1 MAGLDKYKQAI
12 LDVYQSTNKNIFVKA
27 TAGSGK
33 TYLLLQLMKHT
44 QPFKRCLF
52 LAFNKSIAEELSRKV
67 PDGIEVATIHSK
79 AYKTLLGAFHYKPKI
94 VENKNFLVAKKVISE
109 ETFGENRK
117 RYFSY
122 LYNII
127 GLYNLLN
134 LNLAF
139 TFEDARKVC
148 EMYGEE
154 MDEYLWKDI
163 TAIDIKRTKDESRL
177 QTNGFCELD
186 FTDMLLLTYKYVP
199 DERFPKYDVVFLDEC
214 LPYYTPVI
222 CEGGVHLPIGKIVDE
237 RLPIKVLTFNHE
249 TGKQEYK
256 EVINWSKSLNN
267 KKCIKICGKQRKK
280 NGKNSFITC
289 TFNHKIWVKGKGYI
303 CAEDIVPGD
312 IIQYE
317 TSAIKTQ
324 KYKVSLNGKK
334 VLANSM
340 KLKNYSPVFKQN
352 RKSYNVNFKSRGG
365 NGRINELQHF
375 FFSKLSGRWEEE
387 GKILPGKDLI
397 KKYNAPNHYK
407 VDLLNRELK
416 IAIELDGKSHLAKER
431 KEQDKRKDECL
442 EELGYKVIRIFNH
455 KLIEKFD
462 EIVDAIN
469 NKQFDYCFNGK
480 DCPVYL
486 EVIRTEE
493 TFVNEKFV
501 YDITVEGNHNFY
513 ANGILVHNCQDIN
526 PLQRE
531 LILKMIK
538 PNGRLIAVGDD
549 KQTIYSFQG
558 SNLNSFEM
566 LSSRPNTEIMPLSM
580 TYRCGKKIVEAA
592 KEIFPEGI
600 EAYDGN
606 EDGIV
611 RRGSVFEA
619 REGDYVLC
627 RNNFPLVE
635 VFIKLISQRKKAVI
649 LGKDFGK
656 SILNI
661 LDKINSLD
669 ELDELLLKCVKL
681 LKEEGVQR
689 PTFHPRYIALQ
700 EKCDIIR
707 LVYCTVGETFISTKE
722 LIEEMFG
729 EDNGAS
735 AVTLTTI
742 HKSKGL
748 EADRVFFLQPDLIPS
763 KYAQTEL
770 ELYGERC
777 LKFVAITRAKKEL
790 IFC

>member
-1 MAGLDKYKQAI
+1 MAELDKYKQAI

-33 TYLLLQLMKHT
+33 TYLLLQLMKNT

-79 AYKTLLGAFHYKPKI
+79 AFKTLLGAFHYKPKI

-109 ETFGENRK
+109 EPFGENRK

-154 MDEYLWKDI
+154 MNEYLWKDI

-177 QTNGFCELD
+177 QMNDFCELD

-199 DERFPKYDVVFLDEC
+199 DERFPKYDVVFIDEA
-214 LPYYTPVI
+214 
-222 CEGGVHLPIGKIVDE
+222 
-237 RLPIKVLTFNHE
+237 
-249 TGKQEYK
+249 Q
-256 EVINWSKSLNN
+256 
-267 KKCIKICGKQRKK
+267 
-280 NGKNSFITC
+280 
-289 TFNHKIWVKGKGYI
+289 
-303 CAEDIVPGD
+303 
-312 IIQYE
+312 
-317 TSAIKTQ
+317 
-324 KYKVSLNGKK
+324 
-334 VLANSM
+334 
-340 KLKNYSPVFKQN
+340 
-352 RKSYNVNFKSRGG
+352 
-365 NGRINELQHF
+365 
-375 FFSKLSGRWEEE
+375 
-387 GKILPGKDLI
+387 DL
-397 KKYNAPNHYK
+397 
-407 VDLLNRELK
+407 
-416 IAIELDGKSHLAKER
+416 
-431 KEQDKRKDECL
+431 
-442 EELGYKVIRIFNH
+442 
-455 KLIEKFD
+455 
-462 EIVDAIN
+462 
-469 NKQFDYCFNGK
+469 
-480 DCPVYL
+480 
-486 EVIRTEE
+486 
-493 TFVNEKFV
+493 
-501 YDITVEGNHNFY
+501 
-513 ANGILVHNCQDIN
+513 N

-538 PNGRLIAVGDD
+538 PNGRFIAVGDD

-600 EAYDGN
+600 EAYEGN

-611 RRGSVFEA
+611 RRGNVFEA

-669 ELDELLLKCVKL
+669 ELDELLVKCAKL
-681 LKEEGVQR
+681 LKEEGIQR
-689 PTFHPRYIALQ
+689 PTFHPRYISLQ

-707 LVYCTVGETFISTKE
+707 LVYRTVGETFISTKE

-729 EDNGAS
+729 DDNGAS

-763 KYAQTEL
+763 KYAQTDL